1 MQSSRSS
8 SVSSTPNQDVGT
20 SLQYRWSLEGDRA
33 VLPLMVGNRFFVARR
48 RRQAEHDDIEAELYY
63 LGIPQICY
71 LGEPGPYPPS
81 ESGTVAIPRTWVTA
95 GCTDRRRASGQ
106 LGPVRPRV
114 PLATPGWDN
123 DDAPLLPIGE
133 RQNELPF
140 SLIGA
145 LSGSVTEFANM
156 TLVEASDI
164 LALRTAS
171 EILRELLE
179 RGAS

>member
-81 ESGTVAIPRTWVTA
+81 ESGLLQFPVHGSLRDAQIEGERLVN
-95 GCTDRRRASGQ
+95 SGQ
-106 LGPVRPRV
+106 FGRV
-114 PLATPGWDN
+114 SPLATPGWDN